1 MGDYQDIRG
10 PSISVSDLLGGFAT
24 LSYTYNA
31 NNLFFDHTTVS
42 AGYMV
47 FDGLLPEYYIN
58 YREPEHVFRPFKKG
72 FLLSFDQSFHIPGKK
87 RVNGT
92 WGYKLRYIYR
102 RNPNEFD
109 SHLQLL
115 LNFGYHLYP
124 FDHILVYPSIQAGYA
139 YHYAHQPKYHQSWDK
154 QNGFMVGFS
163 LNMGYMF

>member
-1 MGDYQDIRG
+1 MNNLNLIKLLFFVFLSQNLSELKSQPMGDYQDIRG

-102 RNPNEFD
+102 
-109 SHLQLL
+109 QA
-115 LNFGYHLYP
+115 
-124 FDHILVYPSIQAGYA
+124 AGYSNPR
-139 YHYAHQPKYHQSWDK
+139 YKK
-154 QNGFMVGFS
+154 TCFS
-163 LNMGYMF
+163 HMSVLNN